1 MMLIKLNYY
10 SQVWKDLL
18 QGKLLFK
25 ENKVN
30 TKSVPLTI
38 HIDWLTK
45 VGSVEQIK
53 ECIKILNGSLKL
65 KKSNQQSLMGNYF
78 SQLKLVVEH
87 AEFPEYLK
95 S

>member
-45 VGSVEQIK
+45 VGSVE
-53 ECIKILNGSLKL
+53 
-65 KKSNQQSLMGNYF
+65 
-78 SQLKLVVEH
+78 
-87 AEFPEYLK
+87 
-95 S
+95 